1 MSVLQQAQTTG
12 PGRTTFRQTNTR
24 HPGSGYNPRT
34 DEPTIPGVPVDAHQ
48 LDDKRLIALIVE
60 EQQDALSILYDRYSR
75 LVYSMAYRTVGDSGL
90 AEEVTQEVFL
100 RVWEKASTYRPDQAK
115 VITWIASI
123 TRYRAIDILRK
134 RKIRPEGNQA
144 DWDEGQVQEKTDPAD
159 VEQIVELRQ
168 RRTKVRAALAELP
181 EDQRH
186 ALALAF
192 FYGYSHSQIAETLQE
207 PLGTI
212 KTRIRSGMQKL
223 RSLLDYEQEI

>member
-1 MSVLQQAQTTG
+1 M
-12 PGRTTFRQTNTR
+12 
-24 HPGSGYNPRT
+24 
-34 DEPTIPGVPVDAHQ
+34 DANQ
-48 LDDKRLIALIVE
+48 LDDQRLIELIVE
-60 EQQDALSILYDRYSR
+60 QQQDALSILYDRYSR

-90 AEEVTQEVFL
+90 AEEITQEVFL
-100 RVWEKASTYRPDQAK
+100 RVWEKANTYRPQQAK
-115 VITWIASI
+115 VITWVASI
-123 TRYRAIDILRK
+123 TRYRAIDVMRK

-144 DWDEGQVQEKTDPAD
+144 DWDEGQVLEKIDPAD

-192 FYGYSHSQIAETLQE
+192 FYGYSHSQIADHLQE

-212 KTRIRSGMQKL
+212 KTRIRSGMHKL